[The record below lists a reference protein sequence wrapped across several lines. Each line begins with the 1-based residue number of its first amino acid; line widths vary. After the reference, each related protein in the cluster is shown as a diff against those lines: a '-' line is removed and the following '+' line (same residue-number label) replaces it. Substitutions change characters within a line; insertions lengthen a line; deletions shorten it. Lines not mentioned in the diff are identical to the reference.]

1 MKSVLLLA
9 TSLFVSGILD
19 KRIAQVGYCLQ
30 PLGQFLLDI
39 QRLYQIYMAFPPF
52 RITSNSVSLGI
63 SLKALR
69 GF

>member
-1 MKSVLLLA
+1 MNLLLL
-9 TSLFVSGILD
+9 SLSQLVSGILD

-39 QRLYQIYMAFPPF
+39 QRLYQIYMAFLPF
-52 RITSNSVSLGI
+52 RITSNSVSSGI